1 MNGNERDTGMLV
13 LDSEYSTTRRVVD
26 SAHNEGAL
34 NPSAIKSL
42 FLPVQADRIGEGGL
56 RTRGY
61 YKRSVIEKPLI
72 TVITVVRNAEERIE
86 KAILSVLEQSYD
98 NVEYIVVD
106 GASTDATLE
115 IIKKYEKAIDY
126 WVSEEDDGVYD
137 AMNKGVRV
145 ASGDYVLFLGSD
157 DVLFDVFHEIADL
170 LAEKTVSYYGS
181 VTLSNNKKV
190 YDGRFNAFKLFLKN
204 IPHQAILYS
213 RLMFYEYAFDVKYI
227 AVADYALNLKLY
239 SDERYGFAYIP
250 FNIAVFDNE
259 NGLSSTIVDKVFS
272 SDKPAII
279 KKHYSSLYYMI
290 YLLVRSVF
298 RKKIKFS

>member
-1 MNGNERDTGMLV
+1 MNGSERDTGILV

-26 SAHNEGAL
+26 STDNEGTL
-34 NPSAIKSL
+34 NPFAIKSL
-42 FLPVQADRIGEGGL
+42 FLSVQADRIGEGGL

-61 YKRSVIEKPLI
+61 YKRSEIEKPLI

-98 NVEYIVVD
+98 NVEYIVID

-115 IIKKYEKAIDY
+115 IIKKHEKAIDY
-126 WVSEEDDGVYD
+126 WVSEGDDGVYD

-170 LAEKTVSYYGS
+170 LVEKTLSYYGS
-181 VTLSNNKKV
+181 VILSKDKKV

-213 RLMFYEYAFDVKYI
+213 RLMFDEYSFDVKYI

-239 SDERYGFAYIP
+239 SDERYGFRYIQ
-250 FNIAVFDNE
+250 FNIATFDNE

-272 SDKPAII
+272 LDKPTII
-279 KKHYSSLYYMI
+279 KKHYSSLYNMI

-298 RKKIKFS
+298 RKNRVF